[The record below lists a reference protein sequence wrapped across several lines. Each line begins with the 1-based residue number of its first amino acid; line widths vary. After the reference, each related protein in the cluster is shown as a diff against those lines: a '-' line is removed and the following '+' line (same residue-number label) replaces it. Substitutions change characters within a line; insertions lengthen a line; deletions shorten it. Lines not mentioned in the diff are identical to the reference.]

1 MVWVSTSRQSSVQV
15 LFSFSKCKDLPTA
28 FHTIFG
34 TTLFL
39 FGNIIAQDPS
49 LALPGEPSNS
59 TPYWLTAIDTFQTGE
74 NLPIRVSGRGCQSAP
89 EDWRMAVVWG
99 RILVHLADEVLTRQ
113 RTTPNSTPMSNP
125 LLPGLSGF
133 PFMFSAPINTID
145 EPNWPR
151 DSPFALIAARR
162 PPSSYRISLN
172 NVTCYELLQLAQDQ
186 FSRGIFHMPHL
197 RNQMAPVVAS
207 GSRSVLSAKDAFSP
221 GDGSSSTTTTAQP
234 SLTIGSFSRT
244 KELYT
249 IGSDVMLLAEK
260 LDSPSERYHW
270 ANWADGIFSQM
281 KMETNHAE
289 LSWRI
294 QVATARGRC
303 SLVMGSARAEEMDS
317 ELEKGE
323 LDVLK
328 TPEAEE
334 ARSALRNAIVFLEK
348 ARELLGSDGDN
359 DASRNNIVSAVSNV
373 SPSLKA
379 SMAVEGGVDEEEII
393 EDESGNNMAAEGVV
407 LVDSLDDESSEQ
419 TELRKLL
426 AEALLT
432 LANLTVNEAGREAL
446 YARAYKEGRGAFEL
460 DDAEDRMDESA

>member
-1 MVWVSTSRQSSVQV
+1 MVWAFTSRQSSVQILV
-15 LFSFSKCKDLPTA
+15 SFSKCKDLPTA

-39 FGNIIAQDPS
+39 FGNIIAQDSS
-49 LALPGEPSNS
+49 LALSGEPSGP

-113 RTTPNSTPMSNP
+113 KTTPSPTPMSNP

-133 PFMFSAPINTID
+133 PFMFSAPINTTD

-162 PPSSYRISLN
+162 PPSSFRISLN

-197 RNQMAPVVAS
+197 RNQLAAVGP
-207 GSRSVLSAKDAFSP
+207 RSVLSAKDIFSS
-221 GDGSSSTTTTAQP
+221 GDGSSSTTTTAQS

-281 KMETNHAE
+281 KMESNHAE

-323 LDVLK
+323 LDVLE

-334 ARSALRNAIVFLEK
+334 ARVALRNAIMFLEK

-359 DASRNNIVSAVSNV
+359 DASRKDIVSSISDVS
-373 SPSLKA
+373 SSSKA

-393 EDESGNNMAAEGVV
+393 EDESNDIMAAER
-407 LVDSLDDESSEQ
+407 VDTLDDESSEQ
-419 TELRKLL
+419 ADLRKLL

-432 LANLTVNEAGREAL
+432 LANLTVNEAGRESL

-460 DDAEDRMDESA
+460 DDRMDESA